1 MKTHYVKLN
10 TLFANAFTL
19 YKVKNDRQPLC
30 VRQTKNP
37 HTFKI
42 FCETNEHTWISSS
55 SFNYKRAMEL
65 AEKFYDK
72 MNKNELYQI

>member
-1 MKTHYVKLN
+1 MTYFVHIYYEGRGKLE
-10 TLFANAFTL
+10 
-19 YKVKNDRQPLC
+19 RQ
-30 VRQTKNP
+30 
-37 HTFKI
+37 FKI